1 MSLFEWTDTSEEDWT
16 LEQKVNAQLEILDAS
31 LDAHPL
37 ELVSEKIVAAGAI
50 STLEAAERIG
60 RRVTVAGVRQTSHRS
75 RTAKG
80 DSMLFLTLEDLDGTL
95 DAILFPEVYRHAKS
109 LFDSSKPFLITGIME
124 MDAERG
130 EPFLRAEK
138 VVLVG

>member
-1 MSLFEWTDTSEEDWT
+1 M
-16 LEQKVNAQLEILDAS
+16 
-31 LDAHPL
+31 
-37 ELVSEKIVAAGAI
+37 
-50 STLEAAERIG
+50 
-60 RRVTVAGVRQTSHRS
+60 TVAGVRQTSHRS

-95 DAILFPEVYRHAKS
+95 DAILFPEVYRRAKS
-109 LFDSSKPFLITGIME
+109 LIDSSTPLLITGVME

-138 VVLVG
+138 VVSVK